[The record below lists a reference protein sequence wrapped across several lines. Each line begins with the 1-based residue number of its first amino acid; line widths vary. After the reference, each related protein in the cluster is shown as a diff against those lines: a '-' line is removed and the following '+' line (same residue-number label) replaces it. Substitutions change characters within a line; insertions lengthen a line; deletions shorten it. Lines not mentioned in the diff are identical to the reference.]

1 MKRINPIL
9 DEAQKISRPWED
21 RKSISDILEFV
32 GDANFVLLGE
42 MSHGTHEFY
51 RIRAEISEEL
61 IRQKNF
67 CAIAV
72 EADWPDALR
81 VNRYIKNRSQD
92 STASEALSDF
102 KRFPQ
107 WMWRNADVLD
117 LVGWLRDY
125 NDELPAGKEKIG
137 FYGLDL
143 YSLHS
148 SIAEVLQYLSKVDP
162 DAAKRA
168 HYRYSCFDHFG
179 EDPQTYGYA
188 TNFHLSASCQ
198 DEVIAELIEL
208 RRRAAQ
214 YAQMDGRVASDEY
227 FFAEQNARVI
237 KNAERY
243 YREMFRSRVSSW
255 NLRDKHMM
263 ETLQELRRYLSSLE
277 ITPKIIV
284 WAHNSHIG
292 DARATQMGR
301 SGELNIG
308 QLVREKYGAEAVLI
322 GFSTYNGTVTAA
334 SEWNAPAERKRVRP
348 SLPDSY
354 EAVFHQLGREGVL
367 LLLKEERKELEVLM
381 NARLERA
388 IGVIYLPQTERVSHY
403 FDAILPE
410 QFDALIHI
418 DETRAVEPLEPTP
431 EWIEGELP
439 ETYPTGL

>member
-1 MKRINPIL
+1 MKKINPIL
-9 DEAQKISRPWED
+9 DEAKKISRPWED
-21 RKSISDILEFV
+21 RKSISDVLEFV

-51 RIRAEISEEL
+51 RIRAEISEGL
-61 IRQKNF
+61 IRQRNF

-81 VNRYIKNRSQD
+81 VNRYIGNRSQD

-148 SIAEVLQYLSKVDP
+148 SIDAILQYLSKVDP
-162 DAAKRA
+162 EAARRA
-168 HYRYSCFDHFG
+168 RYRYSCFDHFG
-179 EDPQTYGYA
+179 EDPQAYGYA
-188 TNFHLSASCQ
+188 ANFDLSASCQ

-208 RRRAAQ
+208 RRRAAK
-214 YAQMDGRVASDEY
+214 YAQLDGRVATDEY

-243 YREMFRSRVSSW
+243 YREMFRGRVSSW

-263 ETLQELRRYLSSLE
+263 ETLQELTRYISSLE
-277 ITPKIIV
+277 IRPKIVV

-292 DARATQMGR
+292 DARATQMGQ

-308 QLVREKYGAEAVLI
+308 QLVREKYGDEAVLI

-354 EAVFHQLGREGVL
+354 EAIFHQFGREGAL
-367 LLLKEERKELEVLM
+367 LLLKEERKELHALM

-388 IGVIYLPQTERVSHY
+388 IGVIYLPQTERTSHY
-403 FDAILPE
+403 FEAILPE